1 MRDVDEALARAFA
14 AARPAHEH
22 PHVPPPP
29 HVAPPGASV
38 AVANWPALV
47 LTLERR
53 HGDRFAAL
61 ADALVTIRDRQH
73 RKLILFTSCHRA
85 EGRTTLVLTLAR
97 ALARHPGAG
106 RTVLVD
112 TDLTG
117 PMLARVL
124 DLRPTVG
131 LDDVIERGDAVAEAF
146 VTLGDRLTLLP
157 LRAAVPDPRPSSPVP
172 PGRASRRDCGGS
184 STSCCWT
191 AGRSFRDSAPRFFNA
206 PSMRPCLSV
215 MPR

>member
-53 HGDRFAAL
+53 HGDRFAARPI
-61 ADALVTIRDRQH
+61 ALVTIRDRQH

-97 ALARHPGAG
+97 APARHPGAG

-112 TDLTG
+112 TDFTG

-124 DLRPTVG
+124 G
-131 LDDVIERGDAVAEAF
+131 LTADRGPRRRDRCGDAVAEAF

-157 LRAAVPDPRPSSPVP
+157 LRAAVPDPRRLLHRCRLDVRRLAITAGVRPRAA
-172 PGRASRRDCGGS
+172 GRRAALFGTQRRGS
-184 STSCCWT
+184 STRRRC
-191 AGRSFRDSAPRFFNA
+191 GRACP
-206 PSMRPCLSV
+206 
-215 MPR
+215 